1 MTETLETAPPAPGT
15 TAPEDSGS
23 FLGNL
28 FNLYFEPGPTFGK
41 IFTKPRVVLAIL
53 LQTALGVIFTTIWL
67 DKMNPR
73 EFMKAQMEQ
82 NPRIQEMPT
91 EQVERIIDAQV
102 GYMRT
107 WGRVGPFIAPVIFVL
122 LLAGILLFMFRF
134 FLAVDVSFL
143 QSLTTVA
150 WSLAAPGLVQ
160 TPIMI
165 AVFAL
170 KGDWNVDPN
179 QIVQANPTV
188 FFEPGDLPRWLWS
201 LLSSFDLFS
210 LWTLF
215 LLATGFAAAGK
226 RELST
231 GLWGVGI
238 PWAMFLMAKVAF
250 VLLIG

>member
-1 MTETLETAPPAPGT
+1 MTETPENTPPAPGEN
-15 TAPEDSGS
+15 PPQDPGS
-23 FLGNL
+23 FVGNL
-28 FNLYFEPGPTFGK
+28 FNLYFEPAPTFAK

-53 LQTALGVIFTTIWL
+53 LQVGLGVIFTTIWL

-82 NPRIQEMPT
+82 NPRIQDMPA

-102 GYMRT
+102 GYVRT
-107 WGRVGPFIAPVIFVL
+107 WGRVGPFIAPVIFDLIV
-122 LLAGILLFMFRF
+122 AGILLFMFRF
-134 FLAVDVSFL
+134 FFAVDVSFL

-150 WSLAAPGLVQ
+150 WSFAALGLLQ
-160 TPIMI
+160 TPIML

-179 QIVQANPTV
+179 QILQANPTL
-188 FFEPGDLPRWLWS
+188 FFEQGDLPRWLWS

-210 LWTLF
+210 LWTVF
-215 LLATGFAAAGK
+215 LLATGLAVAGK

-238 PWAMFLMAKVAF
+238 PWAMYVMAKVAF
-250 VLLIG
+250 ALLIG